1 MGEDSAMQEQ
11 LPTSP
16 GMGEDSAP
24 KVGPLEGMQEQLP
37 TSPGMGEDSAP
48 KAGPLERMQ
57 EQLPTTGKSIREYAG
72 RQITVAAITNDCNN
86 DGMLELFTQPEC
98 SCYCPPRR
106 NTAKDTFFGG

>member
-1 MGEDSAMQEQ
+1 MGEDSAMQEQLPTSPGMGEDSAMQEQ

-24 KVGPLEGMQEQLP
+24 KAGPLEGMQE
-37 TSPGMGEDSAP
+37 
-48 KAGPLERMQ
+48 R
-57 EQLPTTGKSIREYAG
+57 LPTTGKSIREYAG
-72 RQITVAAITNDCNN
+72 RQITVAAITNDGNN

-106 NTAKDTFFGG
+106 NTAKDAFFGS